1 MFGHSQIK
9 YSIPIQAKRPD
20 KKCIVLLFLIKNF
33 KKTEKAVFLITISV
47 LCSLSFLKKHY
58 F

>member
-9 YSIPIQAKRPD
+9 YSIPIQAKQPD

-33 KKTEKAVFLITISV
+33 KKDRKS
-47 LCSLSFLKKHY
+47 SLSDHNFSVVLSE
-58 F
+58 FS